1 MPRIALNISIPTL
14 NLLRLESE
22 IASLREMGVEE
33 FYLPVMDGSFAPL
46 AGGEVALVQAV
57 KAMDGACHVHLM
69 VERPERH
76 FMRYVDAGADAV
88 TVHAE
93 ACIHLHRT
101 LTQIRETGADVGV
114 ALKPATPLVHLEY
127 ALDMVDRV
135 LLLASDPDFSG
146 KQLIANVFDRVRIL
160 AENLRLRVHKV
171 RIEVAGTF
179 DLGAAAKLSQ
189 LGAHAFVLPRAL
201 FAEPNQD
208 PGEGLDEFR
217 AALEVQRE
225 LV

>member
-1 MPRIALNISIPTL
+1 MPRIALNISLPTL

-22 IASLREMGVEE
+22 IASLREAGVEE

-46 AGGEVALVQAV
+46 VEGGVAFVQAV
-57 KAMDGACHVHLM
+57 KAMDGACHVHFM

-76 FMRYVDAGADAV
+76 FMRYIDAGADAV

-93 ACIHLHRT
+93 ACMHLHRT
-101 LTQIRETGADVGV
+101 LTQIRETGADAGV
-114 ALKPATPLVHLEY
+114 ALKPATPLIQLEY
-127 ALDMVDRV
+127 ALDLADRV
-135 LLLASDPDFSG
+135 TLLASDPGFDAKAS
-146 KQLIANVFDRVRIL
+146 IENVFDRVRIL
-160 AENLRLRVHKV
+160 AEIVKLRGHKV
-171 RIEVAGTF
+171 QLEIAGAF
-179 DLGAAAKLSQ
+179 DLGAAAKLSR
-189 LGAHAFVLPRAL
+189 LGAHAFVLPRVL
-201 FAEPNQD
+201 FAEPNQA